1 MNYNISQLDQRLKL
15 DVQRQKSRQLK
26 EDREEVIRKNEEL
39 KMQIG
44 ELNLPLD
51 ELKEKFVTKIKT
63 ETDTV
68 KDLENRAKDLKRMID
83 TYSRQLIDME
93 TQAKNPNRQSENEKY
108 ELLMN
113 KDKEIDEFFS
123 RFDSDKSKEEAEIS
137 QIQFRIEQALEEL
150 SEVTNMIQN
159 LPDENKA
166 KDLVDEKNFK
176 SGAVTDAKFTLE
188 KLKIEREKL
197 KKEMVK

>member
-93 TQAKNPNRQSENEKY
+93 TQAKNPNRQSENEK
-108 ELLMN
+108 
-113 KDKEIDEFFS
+113 
-123 RFDSDKSKEEAEIS
+123 
-137 QIQFRIEQALEEL
+137 
-150 SEVTNMIQN
+150 
-159 LPDENKA
+159 
-166 KDLVDEKNFK
+166 
-176 SGAVTDAKFTLE
+176 
-188 KLKIEREKL
+188 
-197 KKEMVK
+197 

>member
-1 MNYNISQLDQRLKL
+1 
-15 DVQRQKSRQLK
+15 
-26 EDREEVIRKNEEL
+26 
-39 KMQIG
+39 
-44 ELNLPLD
+44 
-51 ELKEKFVTKIKT
+51 
-63 ETDTV
+63 
-68 KDLENRAKDLKRMID
+68 
-83 TYSRQLIDME
+83 
-93 TQAKNPNRQSENEKY
+93 
-108 ELLMN
+108 MN